1 MQINKRKI
9 ELNKEK
15 EARRARTF
23 TSKTKAPW
31 LDFDHSPQSFFSQ
44 SNKEVISNLK
54 TPRSRPEKALIR
66 KLLTSKCF
74 VKNSLFDSLFLVNL
88 MFSLRI
94 FYVF

>member
-23 TSKTKAPW
+23 TSKTKAHW

-74 VKNSLFDSLFLVNL
+74 VKILPL
-88 MFSLRI
+88 
-94 FYVF
+94 

>member
-15 EARRARTF
+15 EARRARTL

-54 TPRSRPEKALIR
+54 TPRSRPETALIR

-74 VKNSLFDSLFLVNL
+74 VKKLPL
-88 MFSLRI
+88 
-94 FYVF
+94 